1 MSEDKDMS
9 FWDHLEVLRWSII
22 RVVIALLLGFIA
34 VFAIMPSIFDSV
46 ILSPSKSDFFFYKAL
61 GGLFDPDFNID
72 IININITTPFFTHM
86 KVAFWVALLLLFP
99 YLLYEMWRFV
109 SPALYA
115 NEKKGVS
122 AAFFGVAVLFYLGCG
137 VGYTVVFPLTFRF
150 LAGYH
155 IGSDIITQ
163 ISLDSY
169 MSTFLTIIFLM
180 GLLFEIPVLAWL
192 LSVLGVLN
200 KSTLKQ
206 YRKHAIVALLI
217 LAAVITPTGDP
228 FTLTVVFLPIYLL
241 YEFSILIVKDSADG
255 EELNA

>member
-34 VFAIMPSIFDSV
+34 VFALMPSIFDSV
-46 ILSPSKSDFFFYKAL
+46 ILSPSKSNFFFYKAL
-61 GGLFDPDFNID
+61 SGLFDPNFNID
-72 IININITTPFFTHM
+72 IININVTTPFFTHM

-99 YLLYEMWRFV
+99 YLLYEVWRFV

-122 AAFFGVAVLFYLGCG
+122 VAFLGVAVLFYLGCG
-137 VGYTVVFPLTFRF
+137 VGYSVVFPLTFRF
-150 LAGYH
+150 LAGYQ

-192 LSVLGVLN
+192 LSILGVLN

-228 FTLTVVFLPIYLL
+228 FTLMVVFLPIYLL
-241 YEFSILIVKDSADG
+241 YEFSILIVKNSADS
-255 EELNA
+255 ES